1 MKNTHLGLIGQ
12 RALLDPII
20 IIVVVIGGG
29 WGGGGGG
36 VRAATHK

>member
-20 IIVVVIGGG
+20 IIVVVIGGW
-29 WGGGGGG
+29 WGGVA